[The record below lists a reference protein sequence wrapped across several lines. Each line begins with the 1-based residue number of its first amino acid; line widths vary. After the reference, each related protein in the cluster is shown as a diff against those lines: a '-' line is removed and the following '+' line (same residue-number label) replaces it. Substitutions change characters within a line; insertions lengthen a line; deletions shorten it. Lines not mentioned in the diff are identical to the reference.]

1 MGSLAMSYKTL
12 IVSVLVGMLPL
23 LAQPGIAQDSS
34 SLHEGDWP
42 IQNGFNRQPT
52 RGDLGAGREFSQ
64 DQAHEIDQ
72 LYDQLLSSGDK
83 TKPRLK
89 RAR

>member
-1 MGSLAMSYKTL
+1 MSYKTL
-12 IVSVLVGMLPL
+12 IAFALVAALSC
-23 LAQPGIAQDSS
+23 LAQLAVAQESRS
-34 SLHEGDWP
+34 VHEGDWP
-42 IQNGFNRQPT
+42 IQGGVKHQPT
-52 RGDLGAGREFSQ
+52 RGELGGGREFSQ

-83 TKPRLK
+83 TQPRLK

>member
-12 IVSVLVGMLPL
+12 IVFTLVGMLPL
-23 LAQPGIAQDSS
+23 LARPAIAQDSS
-34 SLHEGDWP
+34 SVHEGGWP

-52 RGDLGAGREFSQ
+52 RGASGEGGEFSQ
-64 DQAHEIDQ
+64 DQAREIDR

-83 TKPRLK
+83 TQPRLK